1 MNQRLSESTVGEPS
15 ESDISH
21 LLSQVEVKIKTEPA
35 DADVTLSSS
44 FADETEYHFPE
55 IKQEVLDTDMFEF

>member
-1 MNQRLSESTVGEPS
+1 
-15 ESDISH
+15 
-21 LLSQVEVKIKTEPA
+21 VKIKTEPA